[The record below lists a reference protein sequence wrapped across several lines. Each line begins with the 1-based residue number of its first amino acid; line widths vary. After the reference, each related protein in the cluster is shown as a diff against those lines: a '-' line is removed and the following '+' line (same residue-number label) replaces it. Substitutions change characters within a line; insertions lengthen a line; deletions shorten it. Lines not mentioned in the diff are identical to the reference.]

1 MDSEEPVN
9 VLLVDDK
16 VENLAAL
23 ESILDSPHYRLV
35 RAQSGDEA
43 LMALLAHEFATIVL
57 DVKMPGMSGIE
68 VAQMIR
74 ARKRTRYVPILFL
87 TAHGAEQAAAGYEA
101 GGVDFLSKPIQP
113 AILRSKVAAFAD
125 LFRNRRALAQSNQ
138 ALEAEIEE
146 HRRAEERIGQ
156 LNEELSR
163 RVTQLASANAELESF
178 SYTVS
183 HDLRAP
189 LRQVAGFVRLLQD
202 AAAGK
207 LDPHTAEYLPLIEGG
222 VTRMGRLIDDLLAFS
237 RVGRAEIVQA
247 EVQVQPLVDDVR
259 HLLEPA
265 VHGRA
270 VDWKIGSLPT
280 VKADAA
286 MLRQVLTNLL
296 DNAVKFTQGRP
307 TAVIEVGCTTDPLEH
322 VFFVRDN
329 GVGFDKAYSD
339 KLFGVFQRLHSAK
352 EFEGMGIGLATVRR
366 IILKHGGRTWADSTL
381 GQGAEIYFSL
391 PAA

>member
-1 MDSEEPVN
+1 MEEPVN
-9 VLLVDDK
+9 ILLVDDK

-23 ESILDSPHYRLV
+23 ESILDSPDYHLV

-43 LMALLAHEFATIVL
+43 LIALLVGEFAAIVL

-68 VAQMIR
+68 LAQMIR

-87 TAHGAEQAAAGYEA
+87 TAHGAEEASAGYEA
-101 GGVDFLSKPIQP
+101 GAVDFLSKPIQP
-113 AILRSKVAAFAD
+113 AILRSKVAVFAD
-125 LFRNRRALAQSNQ
+125 LFRHRRALAQTNK

-146 HRRAEERIGQ
+146 RRQAEERIRQ

-163 RVTQLASANAELESF
+163 RVTDLAAANAELESF

-189 LRQVAGFVRLLQD
+189 LRQVAGFVRLLED

-207 LDPHTAEYLPLIEGG
+207 LDSHTAEYLPLIESG

-247 EVQVQPLVDDVR
+247 EVPLQPLVDDVR
-259 HLLEPA
+259 HVLQPA
-265 VHGRA
+265 VNGRA
-270 VDWKIGSLPT
+270 VEWKIGDLPT
-280 VKADAA
+280 VKADPVL
-286 MLRQVLTNLL
+286 LRQVLTNLL
-296 DNAVKFTQGRP
+296 DNAVKFTRGRS
-307 TAVIEVGCTTDPLEH
+307 TAVIEVGCTSDLVEH

-329 GVGFDKAYSD
+329 GVGFDKTYAN

-352 EFEGMGIGLATVRR
+352 EFEGTGIGLATVRR
-366 IILKHGGRTWADSTL
+366 IIHKHGGRTWADSTL
-381 GQGAEIYFSL
+381 GKGAEIYFSL
-391 PAA
+391 PSA